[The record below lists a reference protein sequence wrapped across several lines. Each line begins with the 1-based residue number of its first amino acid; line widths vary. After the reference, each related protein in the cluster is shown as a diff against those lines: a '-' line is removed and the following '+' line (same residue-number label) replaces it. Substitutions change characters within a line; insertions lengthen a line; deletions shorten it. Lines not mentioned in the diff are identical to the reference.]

1 MEMNSHVE
9 EDKLMNDILNNED
22 NQKGDILKEDNRQAD
37 ILPEVDTQAV
47 GSQLGDSLLVMDIL
61 LLGMNQVEEDRVLMD
76 NSLLNVRTGLSH

>member
-37 ILPEVDTQAV
+37 ILPEVDTQVV